1 MLQNRAEHGSSWA
14 LLRSENG
21 ENQGRDNWWQLA
33 TMATTFLC
41 IGCMCVGCRVYSSVA
56 FWRLKRKNG
65 KKQNIKG
72 YNINV
77 TRII

>member
-1 MLQNRAEHGSSWA
+1 MLQNRAEQGSSWA

-41 IGCMCVGCRVYSSVA
+41 IGCMDVCVWAVGCIVA
-56 FWRLKRKNG
+56 
-65 KKQNIKG
+65 
-72 YNINV
+72 
-77 TRII
+77 